1 MSEARGTHPLRGRG
15 WVLLSLFGVRHRPP
29 IAPRNTRCGV
39 TGCLCGPRARTPA
52 SRTTSPLAA
61 MDQDDVAVAWPDFAA
76 RAHRHEAHPS
86 RASTPASALDR
97 TTRTAIVEAMIR
109 DTQPHRARATTPA
122 RACAVAVLALAAAA
136 CASDT
141 TPTTDAG
148 GRAADAQASDAAA
161 MTPDAGEAARD
172 AEPRDA
178 ELSDAATPSGCDAL
192 CARANTCSPAVPL
205 AACTTSCET
214 AAEPLRVCLLACD
227 AAASCDDFLACTTRC
242 GAPGNPNAPEYGRC
256 ADGCRPGTTI
266 CVASSSTTTVMTF
279 AVCAPPCDGDGM
291 CPTAASGTATP
302 QCATEAVPP
311 VCRLSC
317 RDGERC
323 PDDMVCFQG
332 NCTWPVP

>member
-1 MSEARGTHPLRGRG
+1 M
-15 WVLLSLFGVRHRPP
+15 V
-29 IAPRNTRCGV
+29 
-39 TGCLCGPRARTPA
+39 
-52 SRTTSPLAA
+52 
-61 MDQDDVAVAWPDFAA
+61 
-76 RAHRHEAHPS
+76 
-86 RASTPASALDR
+86 
-97 TTRTAIVEAMIR
+97 R

-122 RACAVAVLALAAAA
+122 RAYAAAVLALAAIA

-141 TPTTDAG
+141 TPITDAG
-148 GRAADAQASDAAA
+148 ERAADAQASDAATDADARAPDAAA

-178 ELSDAATPSGCDAL
+178 EVSDAATPSGCDAL
-192 CARANTCSPAVPL
+192 CARATACSPGVPL

-227 AAASCDDFLACTTRC
+227 AAASCEDFLACTTRC
-242 GAPGNPNAPEYGRC
+242 GAPGNPNALEYGRC

-266 CVASSSTTTVMTF
+266 CLGSAATASVTF
-279 AVCAPPCDGDGM
+279 AVCAPPCDANDA
-291 CPTAASGTATP
+291 CPMAASGQATP

-323 PDDMVCFQG
+323 PNDMVCFQG
-332 NCTWPVP
+332 NCTWPVR